1 MNLFDPLSSC
11 KLFNLAQK
19 AKILSIIKSDRI
31 IDLLTFLPKK
41 STEIIM
47 ANNYLDILNQ
57 YFRYKDKYETVFAND
72 FDINSEETIL
82 YCCPT

>member
-1 MNLFDPLSSC
+1 MNIFDPITTC
-11 KLFNLAQK
+11 RLFNLAQK

-57 YFRYKDKYETVFAND
+57 YNKPNTQL
-72 FDINSEETIL
+72 IL
-82 YCCPT
+82 FLLYLFYDMI